1 MREIGTQFY
10 SSTLSFVFVNEL
22 EKEAEQLFGADWE
35 SSDDVEQINQLLLHI
50 GRKDLVANCPEYLD
64 AEEDIEVCERTF
76 TFTIDDLKDLK
87 YAITQKLVEEG
98 IVKDCTD
105 TDEDDEV
112 DTENAI
118 EEAFKTFLEF
128 DYD

>member
-1 MREIGTQFY
+1 MREIATQFY
-10 SSTLSFVFVNEL
+10 SSTLSFVLVNEL

-35 SSDDVEQINQLLLHI
+35 SNDDVEQINQLLQHI

-76 TFTIDDLKDLK
+76 TLTIDDLKKLK
-87 YAITQKLVEEG
+87 YEITNKLVMEG

-105 TDEDDEV
+105 TDEEDEV
-112 DTENAI
+112 NTENAI
-118 EEAFKTFLEF
+118 EETFKTFLKF

>member
-112 DTENAI
+112 NTENAI
-118 EEAFKTFLEF
+118 EETFKTFIKF

>member
-1 MREIGTQFY
+1 MREIRTQFY